1 MNSTFVTRTMVAATV
16 CVLVGALLSGCSQ
29 APAPQVPAGMK
40 VGAPLTQAQSE
51 AIVQKRMAGWQKSGN

>member
-1 MNSTFVTRTMVAATV
+1 MVAATV